1 MRQLI
6 LLALASALFGCQK
19 DPVENLAA
27 PTILGF
33 YHEADTVG
41 AVVHILGTQFSR
53 TAKNNVVSFQGQ
65 DAPAFAVRGDTL
77 QMRVPPGAK
86 SGVLTVRVYAQSA
99 TSAQPFTVVT
109 GRWRRRADVP
119 VSLDTPVAFALGAK
133 GYVSTGGNQ
142 GSQDLWAYDPALDRW
157 QQKADF
163 PGAPRRYALGFAI
176 GTRGYVGFGRQDYLP
191 YFGDFYAYDASSNR
205 WTPQAGLA
213 PADVE
218 AEDYVAF
225 AANGKGYLFPAAA
238 DKAAII
244 EYDPTTNR
252 WTPKQRF
259 PSTRR
264 YLAVGFAIGP
274 KGYVAG
280 GTDGGGKLADSFW
293 EYDPAADAW
302 TQKAPVPQYGERGMA
317 FAVGNKGYFGL
328 NYSRRIYEYDPA
340 QNTWSRKADFP
351 SSVYY
356 GARSFVLNGKGY
368 VVSGLAYSSGSREL
382 WEFTP

>member
-6 LLALASALFGCQK
+6 LLALASALFSCQK

-77 QMRVPPGAK
+77 QVRVPPGAK
-86 SGVLTVRVYAQSA
+86 SGVLTVRVYAQST

-109 GRWRRRADVP
+109 GRWKRRADVP

-176 GTRGYVGFGRQDYLP
+176 GTRGYVGFGRQYYPP

-213 PADVE
+213 PDDVE

-238 DKAAII
+238 DNAAVI

-264 YLAVGFAIGP
+264 SLAVGFAIGP

-317 FAVGNKGYFGL
+317 FAVGSKGYFGL

-368 VVSGLAYSSGSREL
+368 VVSGIVNNGGSREL